1 MFEFVLSVIGFV
13 VLILV
18 LVTAHELGHYV
29 VARMANVG
37 VLKFSI
43 GFGRP
48 LVSWKDKRETEFQ
61 IGWLPFGGYVQM
73 VDENDFEVPDDLKP
87 YAFNRKSPLWRIAIA
102 VAGPAANLLL
112 AFLVFC
118 LLHMAGVPSRI
129 AYVGEVL
136 PESIAEQAGVV
147 PGSIIQRVN
156 DAEVEDQFR
165 AVNELLRYINED
177 TIIRLET
184 DKGIHNLAV
193 QEWVSKDGAPL
204 IDETFGIRFGIPPV
218 IRGTVRNKPA
228 EEAGFEPNDRIVSVR
243 DSPVYSYFEVAL
255 AIRESPGQ
263 PIPIVVDRQGLR
275 KSLTLVPELQL
286 SESGVEFGWAG
297 IEFDSGEKIVSYS
310 PIAVIPKAL
319 NETWRYSVQT
329 VELMGKLV
337 RGQMSKDSLAGPIG
351 IAQIAGR
358 SLAVRLEAFLMVL
371 ALISIFLALINLVP
385 LPILDG
391 GHVMYALIE
400 MATRKPISVRVRTIG
415 NQVSLVLVFALMLF
429 VIYNDIARI
438 FAN

>member
-1 MFEFVLSVIGFV
+1 MEFVLSVIGFI

-18 LVTAHELGHYV
+18 LVTAHELGHYT

-48 LVSWKDKRETEFQ
+48 LYSWTDKRGTDFQ
-61 IGWLPFGGYVQM
+61 VGWLPFGGYVQM
-73 VDENDFEVPDDLKP
+73 VDENDFDVPDDLKP
-87 YAFNRKSPLWRIAIA
+87 YAFNRKSPWWRIAIA
-102 VAGPAANLLL
+102 VAGPAANLVL

-118 LLHMAGVPSRI
+118 LLYTVGVPSRM

-136 PESIAEQAGVV
+136 PGSVADRAGFE
-147 PGSIIQRVN
+147 PGSIVSHVN
-156 DAEVEDQFR
+156 DVEVDDQFR
-165 AVNELLRYINED
+165 AVSELLRYVNED
-177 TIIRLET
+177 TTIRVAT
-184 DKGIHNLAV
+184 DKGIHHLAV
-193 QEWVSKDGAPL
+193 QEWVLDEGAPL
-204 IDETFGIRFGIPPV
+204 LDETFGIRFDIPPV
-218 IRGTVRNKPA
+218 VRRTLRNSPA
-228 EEAGFEPNDRIVSVR
+228 EEAGLEPKDRIVSVL
-243 DSPVYSYFEVAL
+243 DKPVYAYSEVAL
-255 AIRESPGQ
+255 AIRENPDQ
-263 PIPIVVDRQGLR
+263 AMQMVVDRAGTR
-275 KSLTLVPELQL
+275 SVVTLTPELQIRP
-286 SESGVEFGWAG
+286 SGGEFGWAG

-310 PIAVIPKAL
+310 AISVIPKAL
-319 NETWRYSVQT
+319 DETWRYTVQT

-337 RGQMSKDSLAGPIG
+337 RGQMSTDSLAGPIG

-358 SLAVRLEAFLMVL
+358 TLAVRLEAFLMVL

-391 GHVMYALIE
+391 GHVMYAFIE

>member
-1 MFEFVLSVIGFV
+1 
-13 VLILV
+13 
-18 LVTAHELGHYV
+18 
-29 VARMANVG
+29 
-37 VLKFSI
+37 
-43 GFGRP
+43 
-48 LVSWKDKRETEFQ
+48 
-61 IGWLPFGGYVQM
+61 
-73 VDENDFEVPDDLKP
+73 
-87 YAFNRKSPLWRIAIA
+87 
-102 VAGPAANLLL
+102 
-112 AFLVFC
+112 
-118 LLHMAGVPSRI
+118 MAGVPSRI

-193 QEWVSKDGAPL
+193 QEWVSEDGAPL

-263 PIPIVVDRQGLR
+263 PIPMVVDRQGLPR
-275 KSLTLVPELQL
+275 SLTLVPELQL

-351 IAQIAGR
+351 IAHIAGR